1 MRVKQWV
8 ASVTA
13 SFDQFVSKIE
23 NHEAVADSVIAD
35 VRKGAAR
42 LRAQRSRIEAELART
57 RAALGQ
63 AERSAAVWQ
72 QRAVALPV
80 EEESRALECLARAEQ
95 ETARAAHAEQQIEQS
110 EAVISD
116 ISQALTDVEAQLQ
129 QLKLK
134 KSTLSSRNT
143 RADVLAASQDFGFRE
158 EVDSVFERWE
168 QSVIEK
174 EYCESVPL
182 AGGTDSFE
190 QPFAKAER
198 LAALKERLSE
208 LRKGQE

>member
-42 LRAQRSRIEAELART
+42 LRAQRSRIEAELGRT
-57 RAALGQ
+57 RAAEAQ
-63 AERSAAVWQ
+63 AVRNAKTWQ
-72 QRAVALPV
+72 QRAVALPE
-80 EEESRALECLARAEQ
+80 EEESRALECVSRAEQELARAEH
-95 ETARAAHAEQQIEQS
+95 ARAQIAQS
-110 EAVISD
+110 ETVIAD
-116 ISQALTDVEAQLQ
+116 ISSALSEVESQLQ
-129 QLKLK
+129 RLKLK
-134 KSTLSSRNT
+134 KSTLASRTT
-143 RADVLAASQDFGFRE
+143 RADVLAVSQEFGFRE

-174 EYCESVPL
+174 EYAEDMPPV
-182 AGGTDSFE
+182 AGADPFE
-190 QPFAKAER
+190 QPFAQAER
-198 LAALKERLSE
+198 EADLKARLTE